1 MNPRTI
7 LAYCQPT
14 PARWLKLLEQLVNT
28 DSGSYDPAGLET
40 MIRLMKTQWETLGF
54 VTEVVSANAGSHLVA
69 KRFSKHAQAPTL
81 LLLGH
86 LDTVF
91 DRGAAAKRPFTVKGN
106 RAHGPGV
113 ADMKGGL
120 VLMLGV
126 MEALKAHGLLD
137 AAHWLIVHNSD
148 EEIGSNSSKPT
159 IEALARQAN
168 AALVFEP
175 GRPDGSIVTARKGGQ
190 AYVLEVRGKAAH
202 AGVNPQDGAS
212 AIETLCRKVVQ
223 LHQLTDHEAG
233 LTVNVGVIQGGSRS
247 NVIAD
252 HARAEVDVRT
262 PTPELA
268 QKAKD
273 AIYKICEQP
282 EVPGTTIQV
291 TLRGER
297 PPMVPTTQSQAM
309 LSHFQAIARE
319 LGFPLKWTATGGGS
333 DGNITAA
340 CGVPTLDG
348 LGPVGGG
355 YHSNDEYLEVDSLA
369 QRAALSALAI
379 CRIAQSFGL
388 KAPPK

>member
-1 MNPRTI
+1 MNA
-7 LAYCQPT
+7 LYSFCQKNQDS
-14 PARWLKLLEQLVNT
+14 WLTLLEQLVNT
-28 DSGSYDPAGLET
+28 DSGSYDPAGLEA
-40 MIRLMKTQWETLGF
+40 MIQLMKSQWDALGF
-54 VTEVVSANAGSHLVA
+54 ATELVTCERGPHLVA
-69 KRFSKHAQAPTL
+69 KRLSKDAKVPTL

-91 DRGAAAKRPFTVKGN
+91 DPGTAAQRPFTVQGG

-126 MEALKAHGLLD
+126 IEALKAYDLLD

-159 IEALARQAN
+159 IEALARQAD
-168 AALVFEP
+168 AAFVFEP

-202 AGVNPQDGAS
+202 AGVNPQAGAS
-212 AIETLCRKVVQ
+212 AVETLCRKVIQ

-247 NVIAD
+247 NVVAD

-262 PTPELA
+262 PTPGLA

-282 EVPGTTIQV
+282 EVPGTTTQV

-297 PPMVPTTQSQAM
+297 PPLVPTTRSQAM
-309 LSHFQAIARE
+309 LSFFEETARE
-319 LGFPLKWTATGGGS
+319 LGFPLKWAATGGGS

-355 YHSNDEYLEVDSLA
+355 YHSADEYLEVDSLA
-369 QRAALSALAI
+369 QRAALSALAFY
-379 CRIAQSFGL
+379 RIAESFGL
-388 KAPPK
+388 KAATK